1 MDVLKDDIFGV
12 YRKFLAAA
20 FGSALM
26 TSIYSLVDAAVVGQY
41 HGPAGVA
48 TMAIIAPIWN
58 ILFSLGLLAGI
69 GGSVLYAVKRGAR
82 VSTAPA
88 NRYFTAALLLGA
100 ALSFVS
106 GTGLFLF
113 GTPLLRLF
121 GGEGELLALSL
132 RYLEPVKWGVP
143 LFIFANILM
152 AFLRNDGNPRLAT
165 LAVLAG
171 GVFNVFGDYFFVF
184 TCDMGIF
191 GAGLAT
197 AIGEVIALL
206 VMASHFLHR
215 HNTLRLERTF
225 APILFSRR
233 IVEVGFSVFLIDIAM
248 GVLTV
253 LFNRQILRYLGTD
266 ELAVYGVIVMV
277 GTFVQCC
284 GYGVGQ
290 GAQPILS
297 QNYGAGA
304 FHRVGQTLRYA
315 IWTSAAI
322 SAVWLAVLF
331 AAPDAFVRLFM
342 KPTCTVLA
350 VAPNILR
357 VYALAFVFLPFNVFS
372 TYYFQATLRPKAS
385 FAVSLARGLV
395 LPGALI
401 LLLPPL
407 FGGGALWW
415 AVPLAEAA
423 VAAGVV
429 YALWQAKRHLATAPR
444 GASR

>member
-1 MDVLKDDIFGV
+1 MNVLKDDIFGV

-69 GGSVLYAVKRGAR
+69 GGSVLYAVRRGAR

-88 NRYFTAALLLGA
+88 NRYFTAALLMGV
-100 ALSFVS
+100 ALSVVS
-106 GTGLFLF
+106 AIGLFF
-113 GTPLLRLF
+113 FETPLIRLF
-121 GGEGELLALSL
+121 GGEGELLDLSV

-152 AFLRNDGNPRLAT
+152 AFLRNDGNPKLAT

-197 AIGEVIALL
+197 VIGEIFAVL
-206 VMASHFLHR
+206 VMVSHFFRR
-215 HNTLRLERTF
+215 HNTLRLDLPL
-225 APILFSRR
+225 APILFSRK

-304 FHRVGQTLRYA
+304 FDRVAQTLRYS
-315 IWTSAAI
+315 IWTAALI
-322 SAVWLAVLF
+322 SAVWLVLLF

-342 KPTCTVLA
+342 KPTDSVLA
-350 VAPNILR
+350 VAPDIIR
-357 VYALAFVFLPFNVFS
+357 TYALAFIFLPFNVFS
-372 TYYFQATLRPKAS
+372 TYYFQATLKPKVS
-385 FAVSLARGLV
+385 FIVSLARGLV
-395 LPGALI
+395 VSGALI
-401 LLLPPL
+401 LVLPPL
-407 FGGGALWW
+407 FGGAALWW
-415 AVPLAEAA
+415 AVPLAEAV
-423 VAAGVV
+423 VAV
-429 YALWQAKRHLATAPR
+429 YAILSLMRFDGVR
-444 GASR
+444 RNVV

>member
-1 MDVLKDDIFGV
+1 MNVLKDDISGV

-82 VSTAPA
+82 ASTAPA

-100 ALSFVS
+100 ALSLVS
-106 GTGLFLF
+106 GLGLFLF

-121 GGEGELLALSL
+121 GGEGELLTLSL

-152 AFLRNDGNPRLAT
+152 AFLRNDGNPKLAT

-206 VMASHFLHR
+206 VMASHFFHR
-215 HNTLRLERTF
+215 HNTLRLERPF

-304 FHRVGQTLRYA
+304 FHRVGQTLRYSV
-315 IWTSAAI
+315 WTSVAI

-331 AAPDAFVRLFM
+331 AVPDAFVRLFM
-342 KPTCTVLA
+342 KPTDTVLA
-350 VAPNILR
+350 IAPNIIR

-372 TYYFQATLRPKAS
+372 TYYFQATLHPRVS

-415 AVPLAEAA
+415 AVPFAEAA

-429 YALWQAKRHLATAPR
+429 YALWRTARHPATAACGP
-444 GASR
+444 SR

>member
-1 MDVLKDDIFGV
+1 MNVLTDNVFGV

-41 HGPAGVA
+41 HGPLGVA

-69 GGSVLYAVKRGAR
+69 GGSVLYAVRRGAR

-88 NRYFTAALLLGA
+88 NRYFTAALLMGV
-100 ALSFVS
+100 ALSIASAV
-106 GTGLFLF
+106 GLFF
-113 GTPLLRLF
+113 FVAPLIRLF
-121 GGEGELLALSL
+121 DGEGELLDLSL
-132 RYLEPVKWGVP
+132 RYLTPVKWGVP

-152 AFLRNDGNPRLAT
+152 AFLRNDGNPKLAT
-165 LAVLAG
+165 LGVFAG
-171 GVFNVFGDYFFVF
+171 GIFNVFGDYFFVF

-197 AIGEVIALL
+197 VIGEAIAVL
-206 VMASHFLHR
+206 VMTSHFFRR
-215 HNTLRLERTF
+215 HNTLRIELPL
-225 APILFSRR
+225 APVLFSRK

-266 ELAVYGVIVMV
+266 ELAVYGVVVMV

-290 GAQPILS
+290 AAQPILS

-304 FHRVGQTLRYA
+304 FGRVAQTLRYS
-315 IWTSAAI
+315 IWTAALI
-322 SAVWLAVLF
+322 SVVWLALLF
-331 AAPDAFVRLFM
+331 AVPDAFVRLFM
-342 KPTCTVLA
+342 KPTGAVLA
-350 VAPNILR
+350 VAPGIIR
-357 VYALAFVFLPFNVFS
+357 TYALAFVFLPFNVFS
-372 TYYFQATLRPKAS
+372 TYYFQATLKPRVS
-385 FAVSLARGLV
+385 FIVSLARGLV
-395 LPGALI
+395 VSGALI
-401 LLLPPL
+401 LILPPL
-407 FGGGALWW
+407 FGGAALWW
-415 AVPLAEAA
+415 AIPIAEVA
-423 VAAGVV
+423 VAV
-429 YALWQAKRHLATAPR
+429 YAILSLRAAHPS
-444 GASR
+444 GAVRA

>member
-1 MDVLKDDIFGV
+1 MNVLKDDIFGV
-12 YRKFLAAA
+12 YRKFLFAA

-26 TSIYSLVDAAVVGQY
+26 SSIYSLVDAAVVGQY

-48 TMAIIAPIWN
+48 AMAIIAPIWN

-69 GGSVLYAVKRGAR
+69 GGSVLYAVRRGAR
-82 VSTAPA
+82 ASAAPA
-88 NRYFTAALLLGA
+88 NRYFTAALLMGA
-100 ALSFVS
+100 VLSVAS
-106 GTGLFLF
+106 AIGLFF
-113 GTPLLRLF
+113 FETPLIRLF
-121 GGEGELLALSL
+121 GGEGELLDLSV
-132 RYLEPVKWGVP
+132 RYLAPVKWGVP

-152 AFLRNDGNPRLAT
+152 AFLRNDGNPKLAT

-197 AIGEVIALL
+197 VIGETITVL
-206 VMASHFLHR
+206 VMASHFFRR
-215 HNTLRLERTF
+215 HNTLRLDVPL
-225 APILFSRR
+225 APILFSRK

-277 GTFVQCC
+277 STFVQCC

-304 FHRVGQTLRYA
+304 SGRVAQTLRYSV
-315 IWTSAAI
+315 WTCALVSAF
-322 SAVWLAVLF
+322 WLALLF
-331 AAPDAFVRLFM
+331 AVPDAFVKLFM
-342 KPTCTVLA
+342 KPTDAVLA
-350 VAPNILR
+350 AAPAIIR
-357 VYALAFVFLPFNVFS
+357 TYALAFVFLPFNVFS
-372 TYYFQATLRPKAS
+372 TYYFQATLRPKVS

-401 LLLPPL
+401 LLLPPFL
-407 FGGGALWW
+407 GGGALWW

-429 YALWQAKRHLATAPR
+429 YALRRRPSPR
-444 GASR
+444 